1 MLRNYHMC
9 ISQFF
14 ISHYLPPFHP
24 SNLIIDQGSPRKKSN
39 SKACGAIFML
49 LATFSWSE
57 LFHELCMHQCHLEKK
72 SKNTFGFSRPTA
84 EFDFPFG
91 QRPQRGRW
99 PMLSH
104 RTNFSSFSVHPPP
117 SKLISQLWGQNLN
130 LKVKFLLQGPNSC
143 LEAQISASRLKSQ
156 PWGSNPSL
164 EAQIPALRPKS

>member
-1 MLRNYHMC
+1 MPVPVHLDVMLRNYHMC

-84 EFDFPFG
+84 DFDFPFG
-91 QRPQRGRW
+91 QG
-99 PMLSH
+99 PM
-104 RTNFSSFSVHPPP
+104 TYAFT
-117 SKLISQLWGQNLN
+117 QD
-130 LKVKFLLQGPNSC
+130 KFLLLLRPSTPFKAHIPVLRLKPQPQGPNPS
-143 LEAQISASRLKSQ
+143 LQAQISA
-156 PWGSNPSL
+156 
-164 EAQIPALRPKS
+164 